1 MNLLQNKTVLIV
13 GLGLIGG
20 SIARGLANG
29 KYCKRILAHGKDGI
43 ALQSAL
49 IDGSVDACSTDLS
62 LLAPQADL
70 IIICTPTLSVRGVL
84 EQLKDLVGPAT
95 IITDVAS
102 VKSTIVADAR
112 MYFPGS
118 LHRFVPGHPIAG
130 SEQSGYAASRADLFT
145 KRKVI
150 LTPLKENSA
159 YAFQAVMNMWQKLGA
174 DVHGMSAERHDV
186 VLAGTSHLP
195 HLLAFALVNTLVD
208 SVSQPDR
215 AQQVFDYAA
224 GGFADFSRIASSDP
238 EMWRDIFLANKNATI
253 DVLDAYVAELNKMRH
268 KLMTNDG
275 QGLQNDFSKAK
286 FIRDEF
292 VRRFRP
298 NINNKT
304 DNNMLDAFFSEK
316 YEAISVYPGSFL
328 FGQYR
333 PPADSTTAIE
343 LISRHAQGQGVFE
356 FNGVPE
362 SISVLTALQ
371 LLRKNNIPV
380 LGPESGF
387 VRVYRNILEHEGFSG
402 THDQP
407 EMVSSFSL
415 PADQFLCGLFILG
428 AASLRDS
435 HIKLSGL
442 AKEPTIHAMENSD
455 NFVLLE
461 ILALF
466 GFVAKWQPMQ
476 SGELF
481 ELEINSYSA
490 QSTSLNLKNLTIDEN
505 ELLLIFGAAASSPG
519 VSMIALESGRITT
532 LLNRLGEVAT
542 WSADISVDGDLV
554 HIVAKELNSRSIH
567 CNADP
572 YVALI
577 ALVIGQR
584 TKTPLS
590 LRQTGDLAGVFP
602 GLLSELARLGF
613 GFAVQKTYDEEGL

>member
-1 MNLLQNKTVLIV
+1 MNLLQNKTVLII

-29 KYCKRILAHGKDGI
+29 KHCKRILAHGKDDI

-49 IDGSVDACSTDLS
+49 IDGSIHACSTELS

-84 EQLKDLVGPAT
+84 EQLKDLVGPDT

-112 MYFPGS
+112 MFFPGS

-130 SEQSGYAASRADLFT
+130 SEQSGYVSSKADLFA

-150 LTPLKENSA
+150 LTPLRENSA
-159 YAFQAVMNMWQKLGA
+159 LAVQTVMNMWQKLGA

-195 HLLAFALVNTLVD
+195 HLLAFTLVNTLVD
-208 SVSQPDR
+208 TVSQPDR

-238 EMWRDIFLANKNATI
+238 EMWRDIFMANKNATI

-268 KLMTNDG
+268 KLMIGDS

-292 VRRFRP
+292 IKRFRP
-298 NINNKT
+298 ESIKHIN
-304 DNNMLDAFFSEK
+304 NNMLDTSFSEK

-328 FGQYR
+328 FGHYR
-333 PPADSTTAIE
+333 PAADSTTTIE
-343 LISRHAQGQGVFE
+343 QITRDALSQGIVE
-356 FNGVPE
+356 FYGVPE
-362 SISVLTALQ
+362 SVSVLTALQ
-371 LLRKNNIPV
+371 LLRQNNIPV
-380 LGPESGF
+380 LGPESGY
-387 VRVYRNILEHEGFSG
+387 VRIYNNAPENNENSERQ
-402 THDQP
+402 DQP
-407 EMVSSFSL
+407 ETIRSISL
-415 PADQFLCGLFILG
+415 PADQFLCGLFVLG

-435 HIKLSGL
+435 HIKLSGI
-442 AKEPTIHAMENSD
+442 AKAPTLPAEESSD
-455 NFVLLE
+455 KWILLE
-461 ILALF
+461 ILAKF
-466 GFVAKWQPMQ
+466 GFVAKWQPMP
-476 SGELF
+476 SSELF

-490 QSTSLNLKNLTIDEN
+490 RSTSLNLKNLLIDEN
-505 ELLLIFGAAASSPG
+505 ELLIVFAAAASSAG
-519 VSMIALESGRITT
+519 VSIISLKSDRIKAL
-532 LLNRLGEVAT
+532 LDRLGDVAT
-542 WSADISVDGDLV
+542 WAADICVEGDSV
-554 HIVAKELNSRSIH
+554 HIVPKELHNGSIQ
-567 CNADP
+567 CSADP
-572 YVALI
+572 YVTLI

-584 TKTPLS
+584 TKAPLS
-590 LRQTGDLAGVFP
+590 LRQTGDLAGIFP
-602 GLLSELARLGF
+602 GLLAELARLGF
-613 GFAVQKTYDEEGL
+613 GFALLKTHSEEDL

>member
-1 MNLLQNKTVLIV
+1 VNLIQNKSVLII

-20 SIARGLANG
+20 SIARGLAIG
-29 KYCKRILAHGKDGI
+29 KHCQRLLAYSQDDI

-49 IDGSVDACSTDLS
+49 IDGSIHACSTDLS

-84 EQLKDLVGPAT
+84 EQLKDLVEPDT

-112 MYFPGS
+112 MFFPES

-130 SEQSGYAASRADLFT
+130 SEQSGYVSSKADLFA

-150 LTPLKENSA
+150 LTPLRENSA
-159 YAFQAVMNMWQKLGA
+159 LAVQTVMNMWQKLGA

-195 HLLAFALVNTLVD
+195 HLLAFTLVNTLVD
-208 SVSQPDR
+208 TVSQPDR

-253 DVLDAYVAELNKMRH
+253 DVLDSYVAELNKMRH
-268 KLMTNDG
+268 KLMIGDG

-292 VRRFRP
+292 IKRFRP
-298 NINNKT
+298 ESRNQINNKI
-304 DNNMLDAFFSEK
+304 LDTSFCEK

-333 PPADSTTAIE
+333 PAANSTTAIE
-343 LISRHAQGQGVFE
+343 QIKRHAVGQDVVE
-356 FNGVPE
+356 FYGVPE
-362 SISVLTALQ
+362 SIPVLTGLQ
-371 LLRKNNIPV
+371 LLRENNIPV
-380 LGPESGF
+380 VGPESGY
-387 VRVYRNILEHEGFSG
+387 VRIYNNARENNENLERQ
-402 THDQP
+402 DKP
-407 EMVSSFSL
+407 ESVSSFTL
-415 PADQFLCGLFILG
+415 PADQFLCGLFVLG
-428 AASLRDS
+428 AASMRDS
-435 HIKLSGL
+435 HLKLSGIT
-442 AKEPTIHAMENSD
+442 KTPTLPVEQNS
-455 NFVLLE
+455 NSFTLLE
-461 ILALF
+461 ILAEF

-476 SGELF
+476 SGELY

-490 QSTSLNLKNLTIDEN
+490 RSTSLNLKNLIIDEN
-505 ELLLIFGAAASSPG
+505 ELLIVFAAA
-519 VSMIALESGRITT
+519 ALSTGISIISLEYARIKA
-532 LLNRLGEVAT
+532 LLDRLGDIAT
-542 WSADISVDGDLV
+542 WSADICVAGDL
-554 HIVAKELNSRSIH
+554 INIAPKELHNGSIH
-567 CNADP
+567 CGADP
-572 YVALI
+572 YVTLI

-584 TKTPLS
+584 TKTPLR
-590 LRQTGDLAGVFP
+590 LRQPGDLAGVFP
-602 GLLSELARLGF
+602 GLLSELSRLGF
-613 GFAVQKTYDEEGL
+613 GFAVQKTSDEGEL